1 MSATEDLSKTITEH
15 APEIPLGDDS
25 RKSRDARSRNQIEFV
40 KRTAGKIEVDEKA
53 IEELR
58 TGSMI

>member
-1 MSATEDLSKTITEH
+1 MSAAEDLSKTITEH
-15 APEIPLGDDS
+15 KTEIPLGDDC